1 MTPNSLLVMSVMR
14 TILLSTLLC
23 SVAAQHFLL
32 ETESGGRSDSD
43 YNGLELMK
51 DWLHGDGNGR
61 RSFKS
66 FDESDPSLDS
76 QETVEIDMF

>member
-1 MTPNSLLVMSVMR
+1 MRVTR
-14 TILLSTLLC
+14 TIILSILLC
-23 SVAAQHFLL
+23 SVAAQHFFL

-43 YNGLELMK
+43 YDGLELMK

-66 FDESDPSLDS
+66 LDESDPSLES